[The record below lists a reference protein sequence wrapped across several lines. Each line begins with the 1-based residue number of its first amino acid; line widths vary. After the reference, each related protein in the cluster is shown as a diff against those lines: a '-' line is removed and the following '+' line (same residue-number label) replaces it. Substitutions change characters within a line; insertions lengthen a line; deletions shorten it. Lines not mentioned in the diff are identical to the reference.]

1 MRKKNG
7 FTLIELL
14 SVIVILAIVASVTIY
29 VSVKLINSSK
39 EEGYK
44 VTRANLENGAVNYY
58 LERQNEIQV
67 VNGCVEVAVSDLI
80 TYGYLSN
87 KVLEKPVSKDVK
99 INKDDLVYIKIN
111 TTTRVTEKVSYKN
124 EPKIC
129 N

>member
-58 LERQNEIQV
+58 LERQNEIGGNDCV
-67 VNGCVEVAVSDLI
+67 MVTVNELI
-80 TYGYLSN
+80 SYGYLSN
-87 KVLEKPVSKDVK
+87 KVLEKPVSKDDKDGIQGGNK
-99 INKDDLVYIKIN
+99 IYIKIN
-111 TTTRVTEKVSYKN
+111 TTTRVTEKVSY
-124 EPKIC
+124 EDPSIC